1 MYQITKDE
9 TTAQIIEIKIPL
21 GKKLGRKIEI
31 QSDTANDLVQG
42 VSCQFEHSE
51 NCDYSPVCDNKLII
65 TIDPA
70 QWNLITLRTAYAEVR
85 ESIDL
90 RRESDNQ
97 PPLSPHIDR
106 AEFDG
111 DTASISFE
119 SEHRS
124 ILYILIS
131 GLAAKGLIPDFLLD
145 MLNLKKEPPLKI
157 ESAEEDRF
165 SSNSEE
171 TESPE
176 LFSPTF

>member
-1 MYQITKDE
+1 MYRITKDE
-9 TTAQIIEIKIPL
+9 TTAQIIEKKIPL
-21 GKKLGRKIEI
+21 GKKSGRKIEI

-42 VSCQFEHSE
+42 VSCQFERYE

-70 QWNLITLRTAYAEVR
+70 QWNLLTLRTAYAEVR
-85 ESIDL
+85 ESID
-90 RRESDNQ
+90 RDNQ
-97 PPLSPHIDR
+97 VPLSPHIDC

-111 DTASISFE
+111 DTASIRFE
-119 SEHRS
+119 SEHPS

-145 MLNLKKEPPLKI
+145 MLNLKKEPPLEI

-171 TESPE
+171 TKSPE